1 VTRILRITAGLVL
14 LAALVLDFRRH
25 AGERSLYR
33 ATALLGSALAGS
45 APGTDPRRLAE
56 AARDLA
62 AEASAALPYD
72 PRPPLVEGASRL
84 ALGDSARAEACFR
97 ESVERAE
104 KPEALVNLGRALL
117 VRGRHEEARHV
128 FVRAAWLHPVS
139 LATLPTS
146 FREPALERAEAGR
159 ARLRSDGELSV
170 PSVPPV
176 TDPGAEP
183 R

>member
-1 VTRILRITAGLVL
+1 MTRALRLVAALLL
-14 LAALVLDFRRH
+14 LAALVPDVRRH
-25 AGERSLYR
+25 AGERSLYL
-33 ATALLGSALAGS
+33 ATALLGSALTGG

-62 AEASAALPYD
+62 AGASAALPFD

-84 ALGDSARAEACFR
+84 ALGDAPRAEECFR

-117 VRGRHEEARHV
+117 VRGRSGEARQV
-128 FVRAAWLHPVS
+128 FVRAAWLHPAS
-139 LATLPTS
+139 LATLPAS
-146 FREPALERAEAGR
+146 FREPALAKAGAERAN
-159 ARLRSDGELSV
+159 LRSRGEVSI

-176 TDPGAEP
+176 TDSGTAS

>member
-1 VTRILRITAGLVL
+1 MTRALRLPLALLL
-14 LAALVLDFRRH
+14 LAALVPDVRRH
-25 AGERSLYR
+25 AAERSLHR
-33 ATALLGSALAGS
+33 ASALLGSALTGS
-45 APGTDPRRLAE
+45 VPGADPRRLAT

-62 AEASAALPYD
+62 AEASDGLPFD
-72 PRPPLVEGASRL
+72 PRPPLVEGAARL

-117 VRGRHEEARHV
+117 VRGRPEEARQV
-128 FVRAAWLHPVS
+128 FLRAAWLHPAS
-139 LATLPTS
+139 LATLPAS
-146 FREPALERAEAGR
+146 YREPALAEADAGR
-159 ARLRSDGELSV
+159 TRLRGNGEPAI

-176 TDPGAEP
+176 TDPTTAP